1 MVSAAWAGEG
11 GLGFV
16 YSYFIN
22 VGRLLAPNIDR
33 HGWWFART
41 WFLRWAGYRLALT
54 GWSCVE
60 RELADAGGASAAE
73 GVNYLQGYGWY
84 SYQLYTLSAS
94 WHVFR
99 RLFQE
104 GNAVGEIGQDGG

>member
-11 GLGFV
+11 SLGFV
-16 YSYFIN
+16 YSDLIN

-41 WFLRWAGYRLALT
+41 WFLKLAGHGLTLA

-60 RELADAGGASAAE
+60 RELRDASGAGAA
-73 GVNYLQGYGWY
+73 
-84 SYQLYTLSAS
+84 
-94 WHVFR
+94 
-99 RLFQE
+99 
-104 GNAVGEIGQDGG
+104 